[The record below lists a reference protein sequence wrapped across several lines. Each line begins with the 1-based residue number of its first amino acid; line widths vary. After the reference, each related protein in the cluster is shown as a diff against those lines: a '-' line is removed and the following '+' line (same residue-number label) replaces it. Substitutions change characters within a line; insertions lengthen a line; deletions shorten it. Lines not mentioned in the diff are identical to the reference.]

1 MADETI
7 GSKLP
12 IEKLRLDKKDKLRA
26 PRLTKEMVLN
36 HASKVSKM
44 LLKIESRCSQ
54 QRGT

>member
-1 MADETI
+1 MAETI
-7 GSKLP
+7 GSKLL

-26 PRLTKEMVLN
+26 PGLTKEMVLN